1 MRAQRVVVTLAILV
15 VALATARVGLAQTS
29 AAANVSSVV
38 RGGVVVVSYDLT
50 SVDPAATFAVTLEVS
65 GDGGQTY
72 AVRPRTVTGDV
83 GPAVRAG
90 VGKQI
95 TWEAAREVETLEFD
109 RYRYRVKAD
118 PVRGQG
124 FPVTAQPPRTAG
136 TRPATP
142 AAKPP
147 AATPSKSKVRCGR
160 HALMGQRHDDGA
172 GVQATFYDV
181 LGQRSENAVV
191 DYWCDGGGDA
201 ARAEQQDEGR
211 REPKLAD
218 APPRAAVLGVPCKI
232 ERSAAL

>member
-15 VALATARVGLAQTS
+15 VALATARGGLAQTS

-50 SVDPAATFAVTLEVS
+50 SVDPAATFVVTLEVS

-90 VGKQI
+90 FGKQI
-95 TWEAAREVETLEFD
+95 TWEAARDVETLEFD

-124 FPVTAQPPRTAG
+124 SLLTAQPPRTAG
-136 TRPATP
+136 TPTATP

-147 AATPSKSKVRCGR
+147 AATSSKSKGQMWGGI
-160 HALMGQRHDDGA
+160 ALMGLGGTMMALAFKQHSEDGFWDSGPKTQLWI
-172 GVQATFYDV
+172 GVGAI
-181 LGQRSENAVV
+181 
-191 DYWCDGGGDA
+191 GGGVTL
-201 ARAEQQDEGR
+201 
-211 REPKLAD
+211 LALSSRTKVV
-218 APPRAAVLGVPCKI
+218 ANQSSLMLRHELQF
-232 ERSAAL
+232 